1 MMYEVEFIKVETGEL
16 HKQDIQAI
24 DWRNAVSE
32 CFSLQHVLRER
43 HGGNWKFL
51 RLELVG

>member
-32 CFSLQHVLRER
+32 CFSDR
-43 HGGNWKFL
+43 KST
-51 RLELVG
+51 RLNSSHT